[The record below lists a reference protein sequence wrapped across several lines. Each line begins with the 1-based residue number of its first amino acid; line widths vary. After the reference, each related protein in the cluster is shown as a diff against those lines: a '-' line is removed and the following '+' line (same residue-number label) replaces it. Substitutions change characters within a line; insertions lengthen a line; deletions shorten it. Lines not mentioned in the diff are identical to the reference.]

1 MARIF
6 NEDVVERR
14 CAFCPGWI
22 LDGMVVID
30 LSFGKFRLGFS
41 TFQKNGNFFDTVKV
55 QSIRLGAY
63 TIIIREEMIGD
74 RR

>member
-41 TFQKNGNFFDTVKV
+41 DFRKTEIFFDKV
-55 QSIRLGAY
+55 QSIRLGVY
-63 TIIIREEMIGD
+63 TLLEEEMIGD
-74 RR
+74 RRW